1 MLTGMKNHY
10 YILTTEKE
18 MRNIESFK
26 VALEAYKSA
35 INRNDHV
42 RLEKADR
49 RYGTAQ
55 VIRSKNNIW

>member
-1 MLTGMKNHY
+1 MRNFY

-26 VALEAYKSA
+26 VALAEYKSA
-35 INRNDHV
+35 IKSNDHV
-42 RLEKADR
+42 RLEKADL